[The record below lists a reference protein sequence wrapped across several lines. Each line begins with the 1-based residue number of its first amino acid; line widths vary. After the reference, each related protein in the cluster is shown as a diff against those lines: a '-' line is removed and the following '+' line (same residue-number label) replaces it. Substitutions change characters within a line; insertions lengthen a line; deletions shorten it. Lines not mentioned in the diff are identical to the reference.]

1 MDVESGDE
9 EKPLRSSCGMEVV
22 VVVAKDVKVVE
33 KTRTRMIFVK

>member
-22 VVVAKDVKVVE
+22 IVAKDVKVVE
-33 KTRTRMIFVK
+33 KNRTRIIFVK